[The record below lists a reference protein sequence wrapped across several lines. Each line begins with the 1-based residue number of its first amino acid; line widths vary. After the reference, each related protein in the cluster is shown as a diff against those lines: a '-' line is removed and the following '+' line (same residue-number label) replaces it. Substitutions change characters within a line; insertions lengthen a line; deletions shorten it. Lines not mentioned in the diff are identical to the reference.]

1 MKCYLDIQLM
11 MHENNFD
18 VGIDIPEEM
27 NEYQTI
33 NLILQPIV
41 ENAIDHG
48 VDLLTDRRGQIKI
61 TGRIEQSTIVFEV
74 EDNGVGMEQEKAQTI
89 LTKKSKGY
97 GIRNVNER
105 IKLLY
110 GREYGMKVYSVIG
123 EGTRVVVIMPA
134 IKKN

>member
-1 MKCYLDIQLM
+1 M
-11 MHENNFD
+11 
-18 VGIDIPEEM
+18 
-27 NEYQTI
+27 
-33 NLILQPIV
+33 QPIV

-110 GREYGMKVYSVIG
+110 GREYGMKVHSVVG